1 MEKSLCDILFRQQSI
16 CLFGQEDYVAR
27 MRGYLTILQPA
38 IKLSEA
44 SFRLATDVPD
54 ETSFEISSKDDVI
67 ATWSRECTVIVCFSV
82 KKLSI
87 AKEHLTRW
95 GFQHLMPYDTDMDNL
110 LKRNFFKKEFAQRH
124 QNFSLIDESKTVFV
138 YMAKSI
144 VDKPLK
150 NYPNVLS
157 PHIIPIQVGAAL
169 TDEKITDV
177 TDNTGDNISE
187 RNRHF
192 SETTAL
198 YWMWKNVEAD
208 YLGLCHYR
216 RLWKN
221 LDCIAEKLQDDIID
235 VVLPVPTLCV
245 HSVYEDY
252 MERYIPAVYP
262 TMLDVLREMS
272 PEYYEA
278 SKEIYRGHVFYAC
291 NMLIAKRKVLHE
303 LCQWMFPMVFEIEKR
318 IGDLPD
324 PYQNRYAGFCTER
337 LITLYFLYNKEK
349 WRITHADKIF
359 IE

>member
-1 MEKSLCDILFRQQSI
+1 MVNVVEKLV
-16 CLFGQEDYVAR
+16 FGQQDYAER
-27 MRGYLTILQPA
+27 IAAYLKKIFPTEKWKIISIPFSEQNPAQYSFDFTLYDEKLEILDKKMPVIMAFGSKYQNEA
-38 IKLSEA
+38 IEYLDKLG
-44 SFRLATDVPD
+44 FRNIRFFDA
-54 ETSFEISSKDDVI
+54 
-67 ATWSRECTVIVCFSV
+67 A
-82 KKLSI
+82 
-87 AKEHLTRW
+87 
-95 GFQHLMPYDTDMDNL
+95 MDNDM
-110 LKRNFFKKEFAQRH
+110 KRSFFKKVFAEQH
-124 QNFSLIDESKTVFV
+124 QDFSLIDEKKSVLV

-150 NYPNVLS
+150 NYPKDLS

-169 TDEKITDV
+169 TDKKIADAA
-177 TDNTGDNISE
+177 DNTGDNISN

-198 YWMWKNVEAD
+198 YWMWKNAEAD

-216 RLWKN
+216 RLWKD
-221 LDCIAEKLQDDIID
+221 LDFIAEKLQDDIID

-252 MERYIPAVYP
+252 MERYIPKVYP
-262 TMLDVLREMS
+262 TMLDVLQEMS

-278 SKEIYRGHVFYAC
+278 SDEIYRGHVFYAC
-291 NMLIAKRKVLHE
+291 NMLIAKRRVLHE

-324 PYQNRYAGFCTER
+324 YYQNRYAGFCTER
-337 LITLYFLYNKEK
+337 LITLYFLCNKEN

>member
-1 MEKSLCDILFRQQSI
+1 MII
-16 CLFGQEDYVAR
+16 FGQQDYAER
-27 MRGYLTILQPA
+27 LRNYFEMISPQDK
-38 IKLSEA
+38 IKMFSFPITMQNPTEFSFDFSRYDTELLNTEKGERIIA
-44 SFRLATDVPD
+44 SFGA
-54 ETSFEISSKDDVI
+54 KYQDDAV
-67 ATWSRECTVIVCFSV
+67 
-82 KKLSI
+82 
-87 AKEHLTRW
+87 EHLKRL
-95 GFQHLMPYDTDMDNL
+95 GFSNVQLFDANVDNE
-110 LKRNFFKKEFAQRH
+110 LKKAYFKKKFVTEHRE
-124 QNFSLIDESKTVFV
+124 FSLIDEEKSILV

-150 NYPNVLS
+150 NYPKTLS
-157 PHIIPIQVGAAL
+157 SHIIPIQVGAAL
-169 TDEKITDV
+169 TDKKIADV
-177 TDNTGDNISE
+177 ADNTGDNISN

-198 YWMWKNVEAD
+198 YWMWKNAEAD

-216 RLWKN
+216 RVWKD
-221 LDCIAEKLQDDIID
+221 LDFIVEKLQNDIID

-262 TMLDVLREMS
+262 TMLDVLWEMS

-278 SKEIYRGHVFYAC
+278 SKEIYQGHVFYAC

-337 LITLYFLYNKEK
+337 LITLYFLCNKEN

>member
-1 MEKSLCDILFRQQSI
+1 MII
-16 CLFGQEDYVAR
+16 VFGQQDYAER
-27 MRGYLTILQPA
+27 LQCYLETISLYK
-38 IKLSEA
+38 IKVLSF
-44 SFRLATDVPD
+44 S
-54 ETSFEISSKDDVI
+54 I
-67 ATWSRECTVIVCFSV
+67 ATQNPEQYEFNFSCYDEELLNTKKDVQIIVAFG
-82 KKLSI
+82 
-87 AKEHLTRW
+87 AKYQGYAVAHLKRL
-95 GFQHLMPYDTDMDNL
+95 GFFNIQMFDAEMDNV
-110 LKRNFFKKEFAQRH
+110 LKRSFFKKEFSR
-124 QNFSLIDESKTVFV
+124 NRREFSLIDEARSVII
-138 YMAKSI
+138 YMAKSL

-150 NYPNVLS
+150 NYPDTLS
-157 PHIIPIQVGAAL
+157 SHIIPIQVGAAL
-169 TDEKITDV
+169 TDKRIADV

-192 SETTAL
+192 SEVTAL
-198 YWMWKNVEAD
+198 YWMWKSAEAD

-216 RLWKN
+216 RLWKD
-221 LDCIAEKLQDDIID
+221 LDFIAEKLQGGVID

-272 PEYYEA
+272 PEYYGA
-278 SKEIYRGHVFYAC
+278 SEEIYRGHVFYAC
-291 NMLIAKRKVLHE
+291 NMLIAKRKVLND

-337 LITLYFLYNKEK
+337 LITLYFLYNKHN
-349 WRITHADKIF
+349 WHITHADKIF

>member
-1 MEKSLCDILFRQQSI
+1 MIIYGQQDYAERLKRYREQLFLGEILSPYLFPLTAENPAEYTFDFSLYDEELANVKKDI
-16 CLFGQEDYVAR
+16 
-27 MRGYLTILQPA
+27 P
-38 IKLSEA
+38 
-44 SFRLATDVPD
+44 
-54 ETSFEISSKDDVI
+54 
-67 ATWSRECTVIVCFSV
+67 VIVAFSDKYQRMAV
-82 KKLSI
+82 KHLKKL
-87 AKEHLTRW
+87 
-95 GFQHLMPYDTDMDNL
+95 GFIDIRVLDSAMDNV
-110 LKRNFFKKEFAQRH
+110 LKRSFFKKEFARRH
-124 QNFSLIDESKTVFV
+124 QDFSLIDEEKSVLV

-150 NYPNVLS
+150 NYPKTVS
-157 PHIIPIQVGAAL
+157 SHIIPIQVGAAL
-169 TDEKITDV
+169 TEDKIANV
-177 TDNTGDNISE
+177 TDDTGDNISKH
-187 RNRHF
+187 NRHF

-198 YWMWKNVEAD
+198 YWIWKNAEAD

-221 LDCIAEKLQDDIID
+221 LDCIAEKLQSDIID

-262 TMLDVLREMS
+262 TMLEVLQEMS

-278 SKEIYRGHVFYAC
+278 SEEIYRGHVFYAC
-291 NMLIAKRKVLHE
+291 NMLIAKRRVLHE
-303 LCQWMFPMVFEIEKR
+303 LCQWMFPMVFEIEKK

-324 PYQNRYAGFCTER
+324 LYQNRYAGFCTER
-337 LITLYFLYNKEK
+337 LITLYFLYNKQN